1 MLATVGVAA
10 VMPVPPRIAPDLAD
24 PQAQFEVLDRARLTV
39 ALIFGGL
46 VALLG
51 VYMNWR
57 RVSALEQQVAT
68 AQLGQITERFTRA
81 IDQLGAVRPD
91 NTPAPEIRAGGVRSL
106 ERIAGESPE
115 DFWPILDI
123 LSAYLRSE
131 SPALP
136 VDADGD
142 VPEQLEEQAYETRNR
157 MDVAFTIDAIQ
168 RLRPR
173 DREPVATPLN
183 LASVY
188 APRIALAEKNL
199 QGADFRRAH
208 IEHADFSGADL
219 DIADLRDARL
229 EGTQLVAANL
239 RAAELGAQTSHGPSG
254 CKLPWCEPPAR
265 GPPGHPPRTCVPW
278 WRRPSGR

>member
-1 MLATVGVAA
+1 MIATGGVAA
-10 VMPVPPRIAPDLAD
+10 VMLVPPRIAPELAD

-57 RVSALEQQVAT
+57 RVNALERQVAT

-91 NTPAPEIRAGGVRSL
+91 NTPVPEIRAGGVRSL

-131 SPALP
+131 SPAP
-136 VDADGD
+136 PAEVEGDA
-142 VPEQLEEQAYETRNR
+142 LERFEERAYAIRNR
-157 MDVAFTIDAIQ
+157 MDVAFAIDAIG
-168 RLRPR
+168 RLWPR
-173 DREPVATPLN
+173 DRERVPTPLN
-183 LASVY
+183 LASVF
-188 APRIALAEKNL
+188 APRIALPAKNL
-199 QGADFRRAH
+199 RGANLGSAH
-208 IEHADFSGADL
+208 LERADL
-219 DIADLRDARL
+219 EDADLR
-229 EGTQLVAANL
+229 
-239 RAAELGAQTSHGPSG
+239 AQTS
-254 CKLPWCEPPAR
+254 
-265 GPPGHPPRTCVPW
+265 
-278 WRRPSGR
+278 